1 MISLLSQL
9 GSSSFNY
16 LQRGAAYPNVPF
28 PSRLIRE
35 TIDLV
40 LASKP
45 QSGIIPLPVAV
56 QRYFEVSLFL
66 LVLTGFGTLASTG
79 GLDLPTVTLVGAA
92 LLFRGYLLAERRA
105 LFIPERWT
113 SVLTLAYAAFY
124 LADYLFISR
133 GFLNATVHLVL
144 FVMVVRLFSAQ
155 RDRDQYFLSIIAFL
169 MVLAAAVLTVNSIF
183 LVAFALFMLM
193 AVCTFI
199 LMEMKRAS
207 ATTTIPSQ
215 NPALVHAYR
224 KMAFAIIGATGAIV
238 LLTLL
243 GATGIF
249 FLLPRMSGG
258 YINAY
263 LPTSDV
269 STGFSERVEL
279 GRIGEI
285 QQSRSVV
292 MHVRIDGD
300 SSGAYDL
307 KWRGVTLNVFDGR
320 SWSNPHERFVVPHLV
335 DGSFLLSNQDAK
347 RAPLRAS
354 LPERPIHY
362 RVATE
367 PLGSNVFFLAATAKS
382 LTGNYRLLATDG
394 EGSAFD
400 LDPEHPVGAYE
411 ATSNLAVPSPAQLRT
426 AYVGYLPEIAL
437 SYLQLPPLDPRIPRL
452 AAQITSLANNNYDR
466 AAAIETYLQTH
477 FGYTLELSRT
487 VPRDPLAEFLF
498 VRKQGHCEYFASS
511 MAVMLRSLGIPSRI
525 VDGFRGGEF
534 NDLTSQYVVRASDAH
549 SWVEAY
555 FPGYGWISFDPT
567 PGGLGAGS
575 PKWSRMMLYMD
586 ALQSFWHDWVVN
598 YDLGHQLALTQSTTR
613 NGRELLEAAQAWAR
627 KHYEALLSAARR
639 SHDTVSDA
647 PSRWGGTG
655 VATIVLLLIAGNA
668 RRLWGM
674 LAKFRLASHPEKSP
688 KTAATIWYERMTKL
702 IARRGWRKSPMQ
714 TPKEF
719 LRCIEDAEM
728 RKQVEQFT
736 RHYESARFGDSAED
750 ARRLPELYEEISSSK
765 RR

>member
-1 MISLLSQL
+1 MAVSK
-9 GSSSFNY
+9 
-16 LQRGAAYPNVPF
+16 LQ
-28 PSRLIRE
+28 
-35 TIDLV
+35 T
-40 LASKP
+40 
-45 QSGIIPLPVAV
+45 GIIPLPVAIE
-56 QRYFEVSLFL
+56 RYFEVSLYL

-79 GLDLPTVTLVGAA
+79 GLDLPTVVFVGTA
-92 LLFRGYLLAERRA
+92 LLFRGYLLAERRS

-113 SVLTLAYAAFY
+113 SILTLAYAAFY

-183 LVAFALFMLM
+183 LLAFAVFMLM

-199 LMEMKRAS
+199 LMEMKRAAAS
-207 ATTTIPSQ
+207 TTIPAQ
-215 NPALVHAYR
+215 NPSVEHAYR
-224 KMAFAIIGATGAIV
+224 KMAFSIMGATGAIV

-243 GATGIF
+243 GAAAIF
-249 FLLPRMSGG
+249 FVLPRMSGG

-269 STGFSERVEL
+269 STGFSDRVEL

-292 MHVRIDGD
+292 MHVRVDGD
-300 SSGAYDL
+300 SIGAFDL
-307 KWRGVTLNVFDGR
+307 KWRGIALNVFDGR
-320 SWSNPHERFVVPHLV
+320 TWSNHHERQIVSRLV
-335 DGSFLLSNQDAK
+335 DGSFLLPNADAK
-347 RAPLRAS
+347 FAPLRAS
-354 LPERPIHY
+354 LPERQIHY
-362 RVATE
+362 RVLME
-367 PLGSNVFFLAATAKS
+367 PLGNNVFFLAPTAKS
-382 LTGNYRLLATDG
+382 VTGNYRVMATDG
-394 EGSAFD
+394 EGAVFD
-400 LDPEHPVGAYE
+400 LDAERPIGIYV
-411 ATSNLAVPSPAQLRT
+411 ATSNLTTPSAEQLRT
-426 AYVGYLPEIAL
+426 AYVGYPLEIL
-437 SYLQLPPLDPRIPRL
+437 QNYLQVPAELDSRIPRL
-452 AAQITSLANNNYDR
+452 ATQITSRADNNYDR
-466 AAAIETYLQTH
+466 AATIEAYLQTH

-525 VDGFRGGEF
+525 VNGFHGGEF

-567 PGGLGAGS
+567 PAGS
-575 PKWSRMMLYMD
+575 SASATKWSRMMLYMD

-613 NGRELLEAAQAWAR
+613 SGREMFLAMQRWVR
-627 KHYEALLSAARR
+627 SHYESLLSAVRR
-639 SHDTVSDA
+639 SHDTVSDS

-674 LAKFRLASHPEKSP
+674 LANFRLASHPEKAP
-688 KTAATIWYERMTKL
+688 QTAATIWYERMTKL
-702 IARRGWRKSPMQ
+702 TARRGWRKSPMQ

-719 LRCIEDAEM
+719 LQCIEDPEM
-728 RKQVEQFT
+728 RKRVEQFT
-736 RHYESARFGDSAED
+736 RHYERARFADSAED
-750 ARRLPELYEEISSSK
+750 ARKLPGLYEEISTSE